1 MTQKRVKIGGSFTLK
16 LGKGITILEM
26 NEERTKT
33 YQVTSVDGD
42 EIKAVLTHTNIY
54 MMSEDQEPEIGLFSL
69 SGLLDFEKTKQVYL
83 KSDFFEEEIEE
94 IEAEEVDPDQ
104 LELFK
109 QAEEV
114 EKQAESKLDFN
125 LDGMS
130 KKEITAFGK
139 ELVKHVTDQEISATK
154 MIARVTRVEALCKVL
169 KGQAVKDEAIK
180 EIESGIDSTDSM
192 SFTVYNTATKLSF
205 DHFSGWSDLQDQAE
219 PLEKALKE
227 IKEKQKEI
235 EDRMTQAF
243 KLGQSLLDDDSG
255 ELTPPAKYASGGSQ
269 AIRTK
274 F

>member
-1 MTQKRVKIGGSFTLK
+1 MTKQRVKIGGSFTLN

-33 YQVTSVDGD
+33 YQVFTVDGD
-42 EIKAVLTHTNIY
+42 EINAVLTHTNIFI
-54 MMSEDQEPEIGLFSL
+54 MSESDQKPETFSL
-69 SGLLDFEKTKQVYL
+69 EDLLDLQKTKQVYL

-94 IEAEEVDPDQ
+94 VEAEEVDPDQ

-114 EKQAESKLDFN
+114 EKKAESKLDFN

-130 KKEITAFGK
+130 KKEITAFGN

-180 EIESGIDSTDSM
+180 EIESGINSTDSM

-235 EDRMTQAF
+235 EERMTQAF
-243 KLGQSLLDDDSG
+243 KLGQSLLEEDSG
-255 ELTPPAKYASGGSQ
+255 ELTPPAKYVSGGSQ